1 MKRIF
6 RTQYAW
12 YVWACSHRE
21 WSDREGS
28 TCSAWFNR
36 SFSCRTTSGAG
47 GHSQWSS
54 WLQGSSL
61 SWSWSQG
68 YMLSMMTATMMNV
81 RSQTQWWRRR

>member
-12 YVWACSHRE
+12 YLWACSCRE

-28 TCSAWFNR
+28 TCSAWLNR
-36 SFSCRTTSGAG
+36 SFSCDNV
-47 GHSQWSS
+47 GHNGHNQWSS
-54 WLQGSSL
+54 WILGSHL

-68 YMLSMMTATMMNV
+68 YMLSMMRATMMNV
-81 RSQTQWWRRR
+81 RSQTQWWKRQ